1 MDSAVLGDAPI
12 YDRLIAERGDVPT
25 DVRRV
30 AEETLTQVGRAM
42 DFSGLGRQAYTPR
55 MPFPPAP
62 TG

>member
-1 MDSAVLGDAPI
+1 MDSAVRGDAPI

-30 AEETLTQVGRAM
+30 AEETLTQVTRAM
-42 DFSGLGRQAYTPR
+42 DFSGVGAAPGYVR

-62 TG
+62 AG